1 MRLIGIF
8 VFRLS
13 TASLAQFTLLLFP
26 LRPYVE
32 EFATGLAGVSAWL
45 IHLFGGAV
53 IQQGGI
59 LSTPTQDFAIL
70 ILNGCDGLNVVILLW
85 SAIIAYPAKWKW
97 RLVGL
102 VGGLAAIQGFNL
114 LRLIS
119 LLYLGQYNE
128 SLFDFAHLHLWETLI
143 ILDAIVVFGLW
154 SRRAA

>member
-8 VFRLS
+8 AFRLS

-26 LRPYVE
+26 LKPYVE
-32 EFATGLAGVSAWL
+32 EFATGLAVVSAWL

-102 VGGLAAIQGFNL
+102 VGGLVAIQGFNL
-114 LRLIS
+114 L
-119 LLYLGQYNE
+119 
-128 SLFDFAHLHLWETLI
+128 
-143 ILDAIVVFGLW
+143 V
-154 SRRAA
+154 